1 VTRPNPPGAWPPRDH
16 LGAWRRPPDPG
27 PAASRD
33 AASRHLGETA
43 RQFGAH
49 ARQYA
54 VSSAHLTGA
63 TRLLLLEHMEP
74 VTDERL
80 LDVGSGP
87 GPLALAFAPYVAE
100 VTALDPSPE
109 MLHAARLA
117 AGRAGTS
124 NLSAVIGDAHRLPF
138 AAGGFSLVASRAC
151 PHHFA
156 DIGVAVAEMARV
168 LAPGGR
174 LGIADGTV
182 PDDPEIDAF
191 FNRLDTLHDPTTV
204 RNYSAREWRGFLEG
218 AGLRVDFTDPYVR
231 ETEDGRSLADW
242 IARSGGSSEV
252 LAACRDM
259 LLGAPAKIRDW
270 LRVRPGGDDVIFE
283 LPRVVMVARKPAR
296 GPA

>member
-1 VTRPNPPGAWPPRDH
+1 MTPGDHPGARRGTPDSGRAAPE
-16 LGAWRRPPDPG
+16 GAP
-27 PAASRD
+27 
-33 AASRHLGETA
+33 SRHLAETA

-63 TRLLLLEHMEP
+63 TRLMLLEHMEP
-74 VTDERL
+74 VTDERM

-87 GPLALAFAPYVAE
+87 GPLALAFAPYVAG
-100 VTALDPSPE
+100 VVALDPAPE

-117 AGRAGTS
+117 ARRADVTQ
-124 NLSAVIGDAHRLPF
+124 LAAVAGDAHRLPF
-138 AAGGFSLVASRAC
+138 PDGSFALVGSRAC

-156 DIGVAVAEMARV
+156 GIRVAVAEMARV

-204 RNYSAREWRGFLEG
+204 RNYSAREWRAFLEG
-218 AGLRVDFTDPYVR
+218 AGLRVDFTDPYVL
-231 ETEDGRSLADW
+231 ETGDGRSLADW

-252 LAACRDM
+252 LATCRDL

-270 LRVRPGGDDVIFE
+270 LRVRPDGDDVIFE
-283 LPRVVMVARKPAR
+283 LPRVVMVARKVGRDRRAES
-296 GPA
+296 G